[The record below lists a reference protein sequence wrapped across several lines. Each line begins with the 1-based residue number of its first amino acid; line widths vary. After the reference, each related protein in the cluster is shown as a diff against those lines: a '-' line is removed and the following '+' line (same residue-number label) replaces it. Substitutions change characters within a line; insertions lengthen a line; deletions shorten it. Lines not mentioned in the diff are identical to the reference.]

1 MVIYEYLESRGSK
14 RASGPFEARCSPAR
28 KRVARPDEDGE
39 YREGDPGV
47 FIGGRLG
54 VRPLCREEGK
64 GGGSSR
70 LGIPLDSTVVLGAD
84 VVSGEPAEP
93 ELSESEC
100 RSDGSEL
107 SLAMVGLRAWTI
119 GGELEDEEL

>member
-1 MVIYEYLESRGSK
+1 MVYEYLESRGSE

-28 KRVARPDEDGE
+28 KRAARPDEEGE

-47 FIGGRLG
+47 FIGGKLG
-54 VRPLCREEGK
+54 VRPLCREKGN

-70 LGIPLDSTVVLGAD
+70 LGSPLDSTVPLGAE
-84 VVSGEPAEP
+84 VRSGEPAEL

-107 SLAMVGLRAWTI
+107 SLARVDLREWPI